1 MFDEPPK
8 LGGHRGLNAALPN
21 FVTRVYPPECVY
33 FLYIFR
39 RISILYILP
48 SWHRISLMAVVCF
61 APFHVTDYI
70 FSEKANAKSIISCFC
85 WFAIQA
91 SSKWLVFE
99 ILAEEVCPNA

>member
-1 MFDEPPK
+1 M
-8 LGGHRGLNAALPN
+8 NAALPN
-21 FVTRVYPPECVY
+21 FITRVYPPGCVY

-39 RISILYILP
+39 RIFILYILL
-48 SWHRISLMAVVCF
+48 SWHRISLMAAVCF

-91 SSKWLVFE
+91 SSKRLVFE